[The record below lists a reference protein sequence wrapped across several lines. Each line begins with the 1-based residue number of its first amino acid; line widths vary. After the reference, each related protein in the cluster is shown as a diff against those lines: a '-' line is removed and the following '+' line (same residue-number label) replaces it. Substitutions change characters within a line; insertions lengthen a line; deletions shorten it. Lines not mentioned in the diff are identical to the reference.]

1 MYTLH
6 HMVICFGLPA
16 TISDQFFKWLHTSLY
31 NCTILLDVGQ
41 CHNYR
46 YSNFPMNAGARVLVQ
61 HIALNTKF
69 LLTIFKG
76 HI

>member
-1 MYTLH
+1 MYPLH
-6 HMVICFGLPA
+6 HMVTCLGPTA
-16 TISDQFFKWLHTSLY
+16 TISDKFFKWLHTSLY
-31 NCTILLDVGQ
+31 NCTILLDVWQ

-46 YSNFPMNAGARVLVQ
+46 YSTFPMNAGARVLVQ
-61 HIALNTKF
+61 HTAVNTKF